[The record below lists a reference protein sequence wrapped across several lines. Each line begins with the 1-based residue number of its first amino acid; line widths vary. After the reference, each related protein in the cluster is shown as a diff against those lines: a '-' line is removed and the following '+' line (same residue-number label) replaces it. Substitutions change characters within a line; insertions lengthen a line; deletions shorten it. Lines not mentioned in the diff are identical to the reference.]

1 MKPPLWGKQQYH
13 LRLSR
18 GHWADCRG
26 VRQNFACS
34 PRLTAANVSS
44 SSRHLGGCTWRR
56 PSQRDVS
63 EGVWSRWGQPWVH
76 TPLHLHTPASPHPCT
91 MPFPPP
97 SRPQLAGA
105 PPAWLPEECHG
116 EQGLSPRN
124 RLRNDPG
131 LHFGTRTCFYTL
143 LCSLLHRGNSG
154 T

>member
-1 MKPPLWGKQQYH
+1 MKPSLSGKQQYH

-18 GHWADCRG
+18 GHWADWQG

-44 SSRHLGGCTWRR
+44 SSRHLGGGHMKEALTEGCKWRCVEQVR
-56 PSQRDVS
+56 TTMGP
-63 EGVWSRWGQPWVH
+63 
-76 TPLHLHTPASPHPCT
+76 HTPASPHPCT
-91 MPFPPP
+91 MPFPLP

-116 EQGLSPRN
+116 EQELSSRN
-124 RLRNDPG
+124 CLRNDPG
-131 LHFGTRTCFYTL
+131 LHCGTRTCIYTL
-143 LCSLLHRGNSG
+143 LYSLLHCGNSG